1 MRDMHGWFIV
11 MEKQTNKK
19 KFSAESSLYVFASLA
34 IVGGFLESFTYFC
47 HDGVFCNAQTGNVVL
62 MAVEIAGGD
71 FTGAF
76 THLFSILAYI
86 VGILISA
93 VLREFVKSPYRHCA
107 VTLAEILALC
117 AIACIPESAPHIAT
131 YASVSLLCA
140 VQYNIFTECHET
152 ALATTFCTNNLRQ
165 LTLSLYTGIRKNDRA
180 MLKKGGIY
188 AVMLL
193 SFAAGAVFGALS
205 VSAIPANFS
214 VFMCAAVLI
223 PVFVCLI
230 VRCSRAR
237 GLTA

>member
-1 MRDMHGWFIV
+1 MKK
-11 MEKQTNKK
+11 ETNIKN
-19 KFSAESSLYVFASLA
+19 FTAESSLYVFASLT

-71 FTGAF
+71 FSGAL

-86 VGILISA
+86 SGILISA

-107 VTLAEILALC
+107 VTLVEILALC

-140 VQYNIFTECHET
+140 IQYNIFTECHET
-152 ALATTFCTNNLRQ
+152 TLATTFCTNNLRQ
-165 LTLSLYTGIRKNDRA
+165 LALNLYAGIRKHDQA
-180 MLKKGGIY
+180 SLKKGGIY
-188 AVMLL
+188 AMMLL

-205 VSAIPANFS
+205 VSAVQANYS
-214 VFMCAAVLI
+214 VFICAAVLI
-223 PVFVCLI
+223 PVFICLTI
-230 VRCSRAR
+230 RCCRAR
-237 GLTA
+237 NLTE